1 MRNDKLENYIK
12 GWVVGDF
19 EPSILRHKDLEVGIA
34 YHTKNEPTQKHF
46 HTSSDEYN
54 VIASGKMNVNGKVM
68 TKGSIFVY
76 ERNEVSDC
84 EFLED
89 TILVIIRIPSAPN
102 DKVII

>member
-1 MRNDKLENYIK
+1 MKTKNLENFTK
-12 GWVVGDF
+12 GWLVGDF
-19 EPSILRHKDLEVGIA
+19 EPSILRHKDIEVGIA

-54 VIASGKMNVNGKVM
+54 VIVSGKMNVNGKVM

-89 TILVIIRIPSAPN
+89 TILVIIRIPSAPG
-102 DKVII
+102 DKVVV